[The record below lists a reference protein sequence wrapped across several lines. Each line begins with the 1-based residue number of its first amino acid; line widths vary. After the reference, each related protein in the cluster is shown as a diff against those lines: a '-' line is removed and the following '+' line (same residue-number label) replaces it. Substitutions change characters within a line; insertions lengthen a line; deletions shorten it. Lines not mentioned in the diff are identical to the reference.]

1 MKKLFLIVA
10 TSALLGS
17 APLALAAGDAAAG
30 QAKSAMCGACH
41 GADGN
46 SASADFPKL
55 AGQNA
60 GYLYKQLTEFKAGA
74 RVNPTMQ
81 GMVAALQD
89 QDMQDLAAYFAGQTR
104 SKGEADPALVKAGE
118 ALFRGGNLDTGVSAC
133 SACHG
138 VTGMGNEGAKFPALA
153 GQHAK
158 YTETQL
164 LAFRSVART
173 NDPGQMMRGVAARMS
188 DAEIKAIASYL
199 QGLQ

>member
-1 MKKLFLIVA
+1 MKKLFLIA
-10 TSALLGS
+10 AASALIGS

-41 GADGN
+41 GAVGN

-60 GYLYKQLTEFKAGA
+60 GYLYKQLAEFKSGA

-81 GMVAALQD
+81 GMVAALSD
-89 QDMQDLAAYFAGQTR
+89 EDMQNLAAYFASQTPG
-104 SKGEADPALVKAGE
+104 KGEADPALVKAGE

-138 VTGMGNEGAKFPALA
+138 VSGKGNEGAKFPALA

-158 YTETQL
+158 YTEVQL
-164 LAFRSVART
+164 LAFRSMARA

>member
-1 MKKLFLIVA
+1 MKKLFLIA
-10 TSALLGS
+10 AASALIGS

-60 GYLYKQLTEFKAGA
+60 GYLYKQLAEFKSGA

-81 GMVAALQD
+81 GMVAALSD
-89 QDMQDLAAYFAGQTR
+89 EDMQNLAAYFASQTPG
-104 SKGEADPALVKAGE
+104 KGEADPALVKAGE

-133 SACHG
+133 AACHG
-138 VTGMGNEGAKFPALA
+138 VSGMGNEGAKFPALA
-153 GQHAK
+153 GQYAK
-158 YTETQL
+158 YSETQL
-164 LAFRSVART
+164 LAFRSMARA

>member
-1 MKKLFLIVA
+1 MKKLFLIA
-10 TSALLGS
+10 AASALIGS

-60 GYLYKQLTEFKAGA
+60 GYLYKQLVEFKAGT

-89 QDMQDLAAYFAGQTR
+89 QDMQDLAVYFAGQKPT
-104 SKGEADPALVKAGE
+104 KGEADPALVKAGE

-138 VTGMGNEGAKFPALA
+138 VSGTGNEGAKFPSLA

-164 LAFRSVART
+164 LAFRSMARA
-173 NDPGQMMRGVAARMS
+173 NDPGQMMRGVAARMT